1 MNVNGFKDYFKD
13 PWNYIDQ
20 FSFYTYLAYFVLRMR
35 DTKNTLVYSSGSE
48 YITSGGEVYITDVD
62 KLLVILNAAIVC
74 FIMIK
79 FLYFQKV
86 FEKLGLMS

>member
-20 FSFYTYLAYFVLRMR
+20 LSFYTYLYYFVLRMR

-48 YITSGGEVYITDVD
+48 YVTSGGEVYITDVD
-62 KLLVILNAAIVC
+62 KLLVILNVAIVS
-74 FIMIK
+74 FILIK

-86 FEKLGLMS
+86 TETLGLMS